1 MIILFLFQIFNLLLR
16 WLRGRGAE
24 KNNTVLFYY
33 VDHVNRGLFESVDHK
48 YMVHGHSFLEND
60 QDFAQIENRKKY
72 SMVLLPDEP
81 QLSRGQTP
89 PTLSRSTKCS
99 RESSKIGRA
108 TSRACTTSFPKIQ
121 MEIRCSSEKSIGL
134 TLAGGRGGWGIH
146 APRQP
151 CMAQDQP

>member
-48 YMVHGHSFLEND
+48 CMVHGHSFLEND

-72 SMVLLPDEP
+72 SMVLLPDDWAPVIQGANTTNPFKVHKMQQGEFQDWKGHLEGLYHLLP
-81 QLSRGQTP
+81 KDTGGNPVQF
-89 PTLSRSTKCS
+89 
-99 RESSKIGRA
+99 REIHW
-108 TSRACTTSFPKIQ
+108 IN
-121 MEIRCSSEKSIGL
+121 I
-134 TLAGGRGGWGIH
+134 GWGE
-146 APRQP
+146 RRLGN
-151 CMAQDQP
+151 